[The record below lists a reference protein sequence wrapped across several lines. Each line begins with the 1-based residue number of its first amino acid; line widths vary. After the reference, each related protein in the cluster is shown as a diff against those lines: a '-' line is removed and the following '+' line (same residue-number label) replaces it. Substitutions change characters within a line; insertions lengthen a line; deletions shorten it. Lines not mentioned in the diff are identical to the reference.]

1 MQTETLVEKIKQLSP
16 PKIAEVENF
25 VDFLYQKEEQKLV
38 HSAMKP
44 SENSFQKVWDN
55 DEDSIYDEL

>member
-1 MQTETLVEKIKQLSP
+1 MQTETLVEKIKQLPP

-38 HSAMKP
+38 QSAMKL

-55 DEDSIYDEL
+55 DEDSVYDEL

>member
-1 MQTETLVEKIKQLSP
+1 MQTETLVKRIKQLPP

-38 HSAMKP
+38 QSAMKL